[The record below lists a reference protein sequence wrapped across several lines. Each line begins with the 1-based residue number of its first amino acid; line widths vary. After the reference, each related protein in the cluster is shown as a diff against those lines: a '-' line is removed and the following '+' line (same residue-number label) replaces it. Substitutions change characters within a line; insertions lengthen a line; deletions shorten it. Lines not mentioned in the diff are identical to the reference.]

1 MFHANSFP
9 EASSTQAFEGLIT
22 SKYAQAGRGALLQV
36 NFTEKGFYR
45 GTYTEAGSIQFASP
59 LILWPGRY

>member
-36 NFTEKGFYR
+36 NFAQKEFYR
-45 GTYTEAGSIQFASP
+45 GTQTEAGSIQFGSP
-59 LILWPGRY
+59 LLLWRAR